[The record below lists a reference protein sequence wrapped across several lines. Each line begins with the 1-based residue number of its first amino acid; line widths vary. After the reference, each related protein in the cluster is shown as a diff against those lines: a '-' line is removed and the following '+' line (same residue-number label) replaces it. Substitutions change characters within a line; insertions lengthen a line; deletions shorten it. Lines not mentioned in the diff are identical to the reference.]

1 MIVYLAMI
9 APDHE
14 GSQILGI
21 FSTLELAQAKF
32 SDAGTWDFNPRYRQ
46 WWQQDPKLYGIGYS
60 DNEIHPI
67 EVDAW

>member
-14 GSQILGI
+14 GPQVLGI

-32 SDAGTWDFNPRYRQ
+32 PADGSWYFSQGHQQY
-46 WWQQDPKLYGIGYS
+46 WQRGPQGYGFS

-67 EVDAW
+67 EVDEW